1 MWIRLGIGASI
12 ILLIIIIA
20 VAAGGDSSDSSDSKV
35 DYENMYFTFRGDV
48 WINERAT
55 PYHYASMNKNM
66 TCSDMYT
73 DIER

>member
-1 MWIRLGIGASI
+1 MWIGLGIGASI

-20 VAAGGDSSDSSDSKV
+20 VAAGGDDSDSSDSKV

-66 TCSDMYT
+66 TCNDMYT